1 MVQEENGGPG
11 PLHKSECAS
20 NPAPGVPHQTWVN
33 GGGNDLCIMSRESV
47 LIIVVKAA
55 IF

>member
-11 PLHKSECAS
+11 PLHKCAS
-20 NPAPGVPHQTWVN
+20 NPAPGVPHQTWVH